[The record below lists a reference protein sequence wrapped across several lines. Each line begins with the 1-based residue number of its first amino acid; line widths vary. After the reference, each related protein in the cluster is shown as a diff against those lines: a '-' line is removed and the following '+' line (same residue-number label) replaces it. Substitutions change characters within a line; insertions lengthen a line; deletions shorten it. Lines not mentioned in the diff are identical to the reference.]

1 MKKRL
6 LITSI
11 VMMLVVAVA
20 LSTATYAWFTSNS
33 GVTAST
39 VTLTAATNDAAA
51 LGISWTNSNYG
62 TEIID
67 AVSGT
72 SATLI
77 PMTPIAYTVGTT
89 VATADTE
96 NKIAFNTA
104 TIRSDATENA
114 LVFGADGSTAIPY
127 VWNDGEG
134 SGKGHTSFFVKNLA
148 PANTTNLTVTITAN
162 ITGHYIAISSSEA
175 TDTTNYDYFDAQKA
189 PIATPGE
196 NVSSGFKVAKSN
208 AKDLVRV
215 AIFVNDTLLTVLAN
229 DTATDTRAKVAKGAI
244 TSGTPIATYAAGAA
258 DATSATTG
266 ATFTLNA
273 NTSAEIVVMMW
284 LDGALFDE
292 TRSTE
297 TADIALS
304 FNGEKITA

>member
-20 LSTATYAWFTSNS
+20 LSTATYAWFTSNA

-51 LGISWTNSNYG
+51 LGISWTDSNYG
-62 TEIID
+62 TEIVD

-72 SATLI
+72 TATLV

-89 VATADTE
+89 VATANTE

-104 TIRSDATENA
+104 TIRSDATQNTM
-114 LVFGADGSTAIPY
+114 VFGEDGQTATPY
-127 VWNDGEG
+127 TWNDAT
-134 SGKGHTSFFVKNLA
+134 HNSFYVKNLA
-148 PANTTNLTVTITAN
+148 PANTTNLTVTVKAN
-162 ITGHYIAISSSEA
+162 ITGHFIAISGSEN
-175 TDTTNYDYFDAQKA
+175 TDTTNYDYYTTGKVL
-189 PIATPGE
+189 IASPGAS
-196 NVSSGFKVAKSN
+196 VSEGFKVAKNN
-208 AKDLVRV
+208 ASDLVRV

-229 DTATDTRAKVAKGAI
+229 DSAADTRAKVAKGAI
-244 TSGTPIATYAAGAA
+244 SSGTAISTYAASAV

-266 ATFTLNA
+266 ATFDLNA

-292 TRSTE
+292 TRSTQL
-297 TADIALS
+297 ADIALS
-304 FNGEKITA
+304 FDGVKKNA